1 MYVLEEHER
10 ASQRGGKKKKGKVTN
25 TDFDRLILADGTAC
39 STQSRSKG
47 AKASGRERRIEQS
60 ILTEKSEVRGRV
72 TDELDERFPHGL
84 ADDAVRCDDVR
95 DAEERKEN
103 ADPHDLQRLEKHVFP
118 PEARKTL
125 VPNRCE

>member
-1 MYVLEEHER
+1 M
-10 ASQRGGKKKKGKVTN
+10 GGG
-25 TDFDRLILADGTAC
+25 
-39 STQSRSKG
+39 
-47 AKASGRERRIEQS
+47 

-84 ADDAVRCDDVR
+84 ADDAVRRDDVR

-103 ADPHDLQRLEKHVFP
+103 ADPHDLQRLEEHVFP

-125 VPNRCE
+125 VPNRRE